1 MVRAFSSHC
10 KVTFDSQWCALSFSK
25 ALYFTLHQS
34 TQPAKLSRTC
44 KDQPHHILHHTDF
57 SRKLQWE
64 SVFLWSTQP
73 LVLQFHKQA
82 VQLVQSTGTFGLI
95 ADRVPVSFLGA
106 YNTPSNGSNEPKDK
120 NKLKSQTFPIK
131 MVLDVHIV
139 SVAGM
144 ITTSVIRMD

>member
-1 MVRAFSSHC
+1 M
-10 KVTFDSQWCALSFSK
+10 
-25 ALYFTLHQS
+25 
-34 TQPAKLSRTC
+34 
-44 KDQPHHILHHTDF
+44 
-57 SRKLQWE
+57 
-64 SVFLWSTQP
+64 FLWSTQP